1 MKGVTAMS
9 PGSCT
14 FPCIVGSLQ
23 SAVCPLW
30 MLQLSSLC
38 CKSPSLSSS
47 SLTSSELSLRAIRQA
62 MPHVQVLSSAH
73 QIRHGSLH
81 FGCIFFPVDRPLE
94 HCWEPIVIIV
104 LLSSH
109 PSTFAWRPRSGH
121 FPNSKAEA
129 KQNKTKICM
138 SASLA
143 EVQEKVHS
151 RGKREDQQRVSD
163 PGFLH
168 LCQGSVAWT

>member
-109 PSTFAWRPRSGH
+109 PSTFAWRPRSDT
-121 FPNSKAEA
+121 FLTLKPNR
-129 KQNKTKICM
+129 NKTKQR
-138 SASLA
+138 SACQPRWRRCRKRCAPGES
-143 EVQEKVHS
+143 EKTS
-151 RGKREDQQRVSD
+151 RGSPTLGFFISARV
-163 PGFLH
+163 L
-168 LCQGSVAWT
+168 